1 MVRFICTTIL
11 ISFFCLQVVELLN
24 TIYSIFDVRIET
36 YDVYKVETIG
46 DAYMVASGV
55 PNRNGQK
62 VNELYFQMR
71 DLKEMYHFDE
81 FQSLA

>member
-1 MVRFICTTIL
+1 MVF
-11 ISFFCLQVVELLN
+11 SQVVELLN

-62 VNELYFQMR
+62 VGLFSAQRSTNITFT
-71 DLKEMYHFDE
+71 
-81 FQSLA
+81 

>member
-1 MVRFICTTIL
+1 MVF
-11 ISFFCLQVVELLN
+11 SQVVELLN

-62 VNELYFQMR
+62 VGFFSAQ
-71 DLKEMYHFDE
+71 
-81 FQSLA
+81 